1 MTNHQTALVLF
12 AIAVAVAILAAA
24 LTTAEKVNVR
34 MASNETPLR
43 IIEQPPL
50 HPLLDPLLDRPP
62 GQQPERVAP
71 DLR

>member
-24 LTTAEKVNVR
+24 LTIAENVNAR

-50 HPLLDPLLDRPP
+50 HPLLDRPP
-62 GQQPERVAP
+62 EQEPERVAP